1 MGPVAYFGLSDDFF
15 PNDMNSYRGTRMP
28 HEQCIVPGMIR
39 CDDCACLKLV
49 FEIKLMLRFSEDAPN
64 VERGK
69 HLSE

>member
-49 FEIKLMLRFSEDAPN
+49 FEIKLMLSTYFGLSDDFFSP
-64 VERGK
+64 K
-69 HLSE
+69 MS